1 MFQIAQIITVMSVPE
16 GSRDIKNSLQKLS
29 CRYFSIYHTHHPL
42 LRRSMAYERSIPPRD
57 SSPII
62 PSIYYMSIVKMCG
75 HSRSTGVSML
85 SIKRWLVHHLRGRC
99 IVVIRVVWR
108 PLGTTIATGRCYNI
122 PIASIYYWQHSDAVL
137 YVVAVLW
144 RRTIVIIR
152 TGLLGGGGSNSLCDC
167 SPVVD
172 STTWRLVHDR
182 IINYYSIDM
191 SCRVLDVVSHAKQT
205 RRGLLY

>member
-1 MFQIAQIITVMSVPE
+1 MVIVVLPGSVCCQLRGGWCIIFE
-16 GSRDIKNSLQKLS
+16 
-29 CRYFSIYHTHHPL
+29 
-42 LRRSMAYERSIPPRD
+42 E
-57 SSPII
+57 
-62 PSIYYMSIVKMCG
+62 
-75 HSRSTGVSML
+75 GVS
-85 SIKRWLVHHLRGRC
+85 SSSE
-99 IVVIRVVWR
+99 VVCR
-108 PLGTTIATGRCYNI
+108 PLGPTIATGRCYNI
-122 PIASIYYWQHSDAVL
+122 PIASIYYCQHSDAVL

-152 TGLLGGGGSNSLCDC
+152 TGLVGGGGSNSLCDC

-182 IINYYSIDM
+182 IINYDSIDM

>member
-57 SSPII
+57 TSPII
-62 PSIYYMSIVKMCG
+62 PSIYYISVVKMCG

-99 IVVIRVVWR
+99 IVVIRGGLSSSRTNHCHWTVLQYTHRVYILLSTFRCGVV
-108 PLGTTIATGRCYNI
+108 CC
-122 PIASIYYWQHSDAVL
+122 
-137 YVVAVLW
+137 
-144 RRTIVIIR
+144 
-152 TGLLGGGGSNSLCDC
+152 GGVMEAHN
-167 SPVVD
+167 
-172 STTWRLVHDR
+172 RH
-182 IINYYSIDM
+182 Y
-191 SCRVLDVVSHAKQT
+191 
-205 RRGLLY
+205 